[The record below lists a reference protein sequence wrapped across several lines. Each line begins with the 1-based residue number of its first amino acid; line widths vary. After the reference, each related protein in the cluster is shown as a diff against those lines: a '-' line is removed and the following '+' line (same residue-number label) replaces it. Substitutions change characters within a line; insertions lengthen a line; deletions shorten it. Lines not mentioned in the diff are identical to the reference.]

1 MIENVPNFFAPNF
14 LRRNFLH
21 PEKYLSNL
29 YLVKIIINYAIII
42 NLFHILIITYFIFY
56 IVNKVATGIR
66 KARGIWYDWVS
77 KPAAGVLS
85 ILYPGSNNLTDKLL
99 EISDYI
105 NKGLDWVIDKTSDK
119 KPINP
124 KPIPE
129 QPKNDSMNVS
139 HELNNPARERALRAQ
154 GIVLK

>member
-1 MIENVPNFFAPNF
+1 MGKFAGFLKRAKNV
-14 LRRNFLH
+14 
-21 PEKYLSNL
+21 
-29 YLVKIIINYAIII
+29 
-42 NLFHILIITYFIFY
+42 
-56 IVNKVATGIR
+56 VNKVATGIR

-105 NKGLDWVIDKTSDK
+105 NKGLDWVIDKTSEPK
-119 KPINP
+119 AIKIPPQQPINP

-129 QPKNDSMNVS
+129 QPKNDSMTVS
-139 HELNNPARERALRAQ
+139 HELNNPARERAFRAQ
-154 GIVLK
+154 GIELK

>member
-1 MIENVPNFFAPNF
+1 MGKFAGF
-14 LRRNFLH
+14 LKCAKN
-21 PEKYLSNL
+21 
-29 YLVKIIINYAIII
+29 
-42 NLFHILIITYFIFY
+42 

-66 KARGIWYDWVS
+66 KANGFWNEWVS

-99 EISDYI
+99 EINDYI
-105 NKGLDWVIDKTSDK
+105 NRGLDWVIDKTSDK

-129 QPKNDSMNVS
+129 KPAEDVNHNLNEGKMTVINDAAHVKQALS
-139 HELNNPARERALRAQ
+139 ELAR
-154 GIVLK
+154 INSK